1 MSLLVHVE
9 TVLVLLMAQPDPE
22 AVKPGW
28 IAGVV
33 LGAIGVATYLLWRSM
48 NRQLRKVD
56 FDDGSRPADNAGDAG
71 DGSGTDRTV

>member
-1 MSLLVHVE
+1 MNLLLHVE
-9 TVLVLLMAQPDPE
+9 TVLALLTAQPEPE

-48 NRQLRKVD
+48 NRQLRKVN
-56 FDDGSRPADNAGDAG
+56 FDDGSRPVDDAG
-71 DGSGTDRTV
+71 EPGGNDRPV